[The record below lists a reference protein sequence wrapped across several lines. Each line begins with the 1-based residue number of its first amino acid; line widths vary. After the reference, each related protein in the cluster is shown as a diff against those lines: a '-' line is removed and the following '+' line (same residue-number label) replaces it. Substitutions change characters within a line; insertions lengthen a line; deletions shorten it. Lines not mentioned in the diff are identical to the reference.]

1 MKFKKIYFSLTVL
14 LICLGLINFTFNYSI
29 SNFSLLSK
37 DIKNNSKEEGK
48 SKENIKLNNDNKNN
62 SNSNSNSNSN
72 EKNQINNKK
81 DLLPKTKTVNTTSSS
96 NAEISD
102 KDSAITNKVLNKRTT
117 AKSKTSTKQATY
129 NFKTFDQSANAI
141 LVISTNSAMITSIR
155 VNTDK
160 VDLSK
165 TLNLANP
172 YLTSVEFKIAENDY
186 LYIDATNTNSNQ
198 RGMYGHLLFYTGDGS
213 LVYFP
218 TGKNWECMSQ
228 SSSNDDLFEEAY
240 VSPTLNR
247 FSYLTM
253 DKLPSTVPIWY
264 KSDKSEDKVTC
275 RVKITYKNA
284 SKGMLNVGCDNV
296 ISAINVNN
304 KSISLSYIKT
314 YTSYDQFIDIP
325 DLKPEDELEIC
336 GRNVG
341 NGSSDKKDFLS
352 NPGAIAAS
360 LNIVYPDMSVNNY
373 TTNSNWTCN
382 GQQPMVLGDNS
393 FTNPWGDLR
402 RLGSGQMIWSPDFNF
417 LTCCKFKIPKNDK
430 DNLENRKFT
439 ALLKLS
445 SDNPNINVR
454 VNDTLAYS
462 ITKDT
467 YLFRNTYY
475 IPLSIKPGDKL
486 RIGGIKGD
494 VRPTKFLATITSEYS
509 KASTFTNKDW
519 SCNNASAVETGVA
532 STNFFGQSEGAK
544 EIKFDYNNVKI
555 DNECVCETEYQDKKN
570 LRATFN
576 VVIDDYV
583 DSVRVGATLLPAFR
597 SNGNSVERFYR
608 FDYNPGEELEVC
620 GTNAG
625 SYSTSNPGFIVG
637 NVKYYNINGEY
648 KTIMTNGKWQ
658 CRPQNS
664 DSYYTP
670 AYVNQILGGINILNG
685 SGNNIRYKSI
695 DEEAYLMWYSDLNS
709 TRICCKIVL
718 PSEAS
723 DALLFSIVKEDEL
736 VNNGMTGL
744 LVGVADKLLSIK
756 VNDVE
761 IDQNIK
767 DGFAERLANAVNMP
781 GLKVNDK
788 VSISAQKSANFDND
802 SIIVA
807 KVFYTKDGNIVNVG
821 TDKDWICNNGRP
833 TTFKNTLIDSDNL
846 KDTKG
851 LWVDYEAPA
860 TKVVCVI
867 TLK

>member
-1 MKFKKIYFSLTVL
+1 M
-14 LICLGLINFTFNYSI
+14 
-29 SNFSLLSK
+29 
-37 DIKNNSKEEGK
+37 
-48 SKENIKLNNDNKNN
+48 
-62 SNSNSNSNSN
+62 
-72 EKNQINNKK
+72 
-81 DLLPKTKTVNTTSSS
+81 
-96 NAEISD
+96 
-102 KDSAITNKVLNKRTT
+102 
-117 AKSKTSTKQATY
+117 
-129 NFKTFDQSANAI
+129 
-141 LVISTNSAMITSIR
+141 
-155 VNTDK
+155 
-160 VDLSK
+160 
-165 TLNLANP
+165 
-172 YLTSVEFKIAENDY
+172 
-186 LYIDATNTNSNQ
+186 
-198 RGMYGHLLFYTGDGS
+198 
-213 LVYFP
+213 
-218 TGKNWECMSQ
+218 
-228 SSSNDDLFEEAY
+228 
-240 VSPTLNR
+240 
-247 FSYLTM
+247 
-253 DKLPSTVPIWY
+253 
-264 KSDKSEDKVTC
+264 
-275 RVKITYKNA
+275 
-284 SKGMLNVGCDNV
+284 
-296 ISAINVNN
+296 
-304 KSISLSYIKT
+304 
-314 YTSYDQFIDIP
+314 
-325 DLKPEDELEIC
+325 
-336 GRNVG
+336 
-341 NGSSDKKDFLS
+341 
-352 NPGAIAAS
+352 
-360 LNIVYPDMSVNNY
+360 
-373 TTNSNWTCN
+373 
-382 GQQPMVLGDNS
+382 
-393 FTNPWGDLR
+393 
-402 RLGSGQMIWSPDFNF
+402 
-417 LTCCKFKIPKNDK
+417 
-430 DNLENRKFT
+430 
-439 ALLKLS
+439 
-445 SDNPNINVR
+445 
-454 VNDTLAYS
+454 
-462 ITKDT
+462 
-467 YLFRNTYY
+467 
-475 IPLSIKPGDKL
+475 
-486 RIGGIKGD
+486 
-494 VRPTKFLATITSEYS
+494 
-509 KASTFTNKDW
+509 
-519 SCNNASAVETGVA
+519 
-532 STNFFGQSEGAK
+532 
-544 EIKFDYNNVKI
+544 
-555 DNECVCETEYQDKKN
+555 
-570 LRATFN
+570 
-576 VVIDDYV
+576 